1 MRILIFVVFTGCAP
15 AAVSDEQAADAQ
27 LISAGGHRSPE
38 SYPGM
43 SLVWRDEF
51 NGVQLDRQNWEHET
65 GTGHDGWGNGEL
77 QYYRPENTHLQG
89 GYLVIMARQEPFEGS
104 SYTSSRIVTRGKYEF
119 RHGRVD
125 IRAKLPEG
133 QGIWPALWM
142 LGSSMKREGWPAAG
156 EIDIMEMIG
165 GQGREN
171 TVHGTLHWAQDGGR
185 NYEGGSISLPIG
197 TFSDQF
203 HVFSIEWDEASIRWL
218 VDDYPYLE
226 LDTGAPEFDVFRRD
240 FYLLINLAVGGRLP
254 GSPDSTTSFPQ
265 RFIVDYVRV
274 FR

>member
-1 MRILIFVVFTGCAP
+1 MRILIFGMFAGY
-15 AAVSDEQAADAQ
+15 AAAAFSGETVADNQ
-27 LISAGGHRSPE
+27 SVSAGGHRSPE

-51 NGVQLDRQNWEHET
+51 SGTQLDRQNWRYET
-65 GTGHDGWGNGEL
+65 GTGHNGWGNGEL
-77 QYYRPENTHLQG
+77 QYYRPENTQVQG
-89 GYLVIMARQEPFEGS
+89 GYLVITVRQEPFEGS
-104 SYTSSRIVTRGKYEF
+104 NYTSSRIATHGKREF
-119 RHGRVD
+119 RHGRID

-133 QGIWPALWM
+133 QGIWPALRM
-142 LGSSMKREGWPAAG
+142 LGYSMEREGWPAAG

-171 TVHGTLHWAQDGGR
+171 TVSGTLHWAQDGGR

-203 HVFSIEWDEASIRWL
+203 HVFSIEWGESSIRWL

-226 LDTGAPEFDVFRRD
+226 LDTGASELDVFRRD
-240 FYLLINLAVGGRLP
+240 FYLLINLAVGGRLA
-254 GSPDSTTSFPQ
+254 GSPDSSTSFPQ